1 MYLEIS
7 VGVQRRVKSESSL
20 ENKVEFCGQRRDEPR
35 LQVVSVG
42 KWWGIHKAG
51 RMAWVPRLG
60 VSWEHCPGS
69 RGKPVDGWSI
79 MGLRSQEK

>member
-7 VGVQRRVKSESSL
+7 VGFQRRVKSESSL

-51 RMAWVPRLG
+51 RWHGFLG
-60 VSWEHCPGS
+60 QVWAENIVLEAEGS
-69 RGKPVDGWSI
+69 QWMVGALWD
-79 MGLRSQEK
+79 